1 MLKKLWKHK
10 DRRERPYPNNADLP
24 PLPSFLDDVGGTNL
38 GRNKS
43 GKAGNEL
50 KLRCTEFDHE
60 GKVTMMDGEFK
71 KTELIAKVGQLC
83 SSNIAGFEV
92 KC

>member
-1 MLKKLWKHK
+1 MLKKLWRHK
-10 DRRERPYPNNADLP
+10 DCKEKPHLKHADLP
-24 PLPSFLDDVGGTNL
+24 PLPSFLDDFGGTNL

-50 KLRCTEFDHE
+50 KLRCTEFDSG

-71 KTELIAKVGQLC
+71 KTELIAKVDQL
-83 SSNIAGFEV
+83 
-92 KC
+92 